1 MRKNLPFLTGLGEKN
16 LPFLTVLRI
25 RIKKRTQGA
34 KINQKLQKKNVQ
46 SQYPNLNYWKKRDYL
61 NFMISEWFIK
71 KIILKK

>member
-34 KINQKLQKKNVQ
+34 KINQKLQKKMF
-46 SQYPNLNYWKKRDYL
+46 SLNTQ
-61 NFMISEWFIK
+61 I
-71 KIILKK
+71 